1 MQIIMKSVAELKPYV
16 NNPRKNDKAVSKVA
30 ESIKRFGFNVP
41 LTITKDGEIATGHTR
56 LKAAILLGM
65 TEVPCIILDGL
76 NEEEIK
82 AWRLVDNR
90 TSEFAEWDFPKLT
103 EELGKITGIDLSAF
117 EFKSPDEAAGLHE
130 DNYKIE
136 IPKTPK
142 SKLGEIYQLG
152 DHRVMCG
159 DSTDSE
165 QIQQLMG
172 GKYADLVVTDP
183 PYNVNYGGRGKQ
195 YTDKGGYKCGMDQR
209 TIINDNMDDQR
220 FSAFLHDSFVAFR
233 DALKQGGSFYVWHSD
248 SNGNI
253 FRDALEATG
262 LKVRQC
268 LIWKKNTLVLGRQ
281 DYQWIHEPCL
291 YGWKEG
297 SGHYFVND
305 RGFIT
310 VLELDKQDYST
321 MSKAQLL
328 RVIHNLETP
337 GQAVTVLEEDKPRS
351 NDLHP
356 TMKPVRLIGRLI
368 ANSSKKGQIVL
379 DPFGGSG
386 TTIVA
391 SEQLNRKCYMME
403 LDPKYVDVI
412 IDRWET
418 YTGQKAK
425 LIKGEKQ

>member
-1 MQIIMKSVAELKPYV
+1 M
-16 NNPRKNDKAVSKVA
+16 
-30 ESIKRFGFNVP
+30 
-41 LTITKDGEIATGHTR
+41 
-56 LKAAILLGM
+56 
-65 TEVPCIILDGL
+65 
-76 NEEEIK
+76 
-82 AWRLVDNR
+82 
-90 TSEFAEWDFPKLT
+90 
-103 EELGKITGIDLSAF
+103 
-117 EFKSPDEAAGLHE
+117 
-130 DNYKIE
+130 
-136 IPKTPK
+136 
-142 SKLGEIYQLG
+142 
-152 DHRVMCG
+152 
-159 DSTDSE
+159 
-165 QIQQLMG
+165 
-172 GKYADLVVTDP
+172 
-183 PYNVNYGGRGKQ
+183 
-195 YTDKGGYKCGMDQR
+195 
-209 TIINDNMDDQR
+209 
-220 FSAFLHDSFVAFR
+220 
-233 DALKQGGSFYVWHSD
+233 
-248 SNGNI
+248 
-253 FRDALEATG
+253 
-262 LKVRQC
+262 
-268 LIWKKNTLVLGRQ
+268 LGRQ

-310 VLELDKQDYST
+310 VLELDKQDYSA